1 MIYVFDSDTLINLF
15 RHYYADR
22 FPSLWENFDALVLE
36 HRIISVREVKNEL
49 VGYSDRLS
57 VWVKDH
63 GEIFLTPTVDE
74 LAFVTEIFK
83 VPHFQMLIRKKEQL
97 QGKPVADPF
106 VIAKAQALE
115 GTLEG
120 GCVVTQ
126 EVKKPNAARIPNIC
140 GHFGILCLNLEAFMA
155 NEKWRF

>member
-1 MIYVFDSDTLINLF
+1 MIYVFDSDTLIDLF

-22 FPSLWENFDALVLE
+22 FPSLWESFDVLVLK

-49 VGYSDRLS
+49 VGYGDRLS

-63 GEIFLTPTVDE
+63 GGIFLTPAADE
-74 LAFVTEIFK
+74 LAFVAEIFK
-83 VPHFQMLIRKKEQL
+83 VPHFQTLIRKKERL
-97 QGKPVADPF
+97 QGKPIADPF

-115 GTLEG
+115 GRLEE

-126 EVKKPNAARIPNIC
+126 EVKKPNAARIPNVC
-140 GHFGILCLNLEAFMA
+140 EHFGIPCLNLEAFME

>member
-22 FPSLWENFDALVLE
+22 FPSLWENFGALVLE
-36 HRIISVREVKNEL
+36 QRIISVREVKNEL
-49 VGYSDRLS
+49 IGYSDRLS
-57 VWVKDH
+57 AWVKDH
-63 GEIFLTPTVDE
+63 GEIFLTPTIDE
-74 LAFVTEIFK
+74 LTFVAEIFK

-106 VIAKAQALE
+106 VIAKARALE

-126 EVKKPNAARIPNIC
+126 EVKKPNAARIPNVCERFDIP
-140 GHFGILCLNLEAFMA
+140 CLNLEAFME
-155 NEKWRF
+155 NEEWKF

>member
-1 MIYVFDSDTLINLF
+1 MIYVFDSDTLIDLF

-22 FPSLWENFDALVLE
+22 FPSLWESFDVLVLK
-36 HRIISVREVKNEL
+36 HRIISVRELKNEL
-49 VGYSDRLS
+49 VGYGDRLS

-63 GEIFLTPTVDE
+63 GGIFLTPAADE
-74 LAFVTEIFK
+74 LAFVAEIFK
-83 VPHFQMLIRKKEQL
+83 VPHFQTLIRKKERL
-97 QGKPVADPF
+97 QGKPIADPF

-115 GTLEG
+115 GRLEE

-126 EVKKPNAARIPNIC
+126 EVKKPNAARIPNVC
-140 GHFGILCLNLEAFMA
+140 EHFGIPCLNLEAFME